1 MTHDF
6 PLILAA
12 VLYMVSAGLLYQSIG
27 KRSESLQKAA
37 FWLAVAGGLAH
48 AAAQYTHWFAE
59 GEPQVGMT
67 PLLSLCAL
75 VIILLLITS
84 TLTQKRLFAAGLVA
98 LPIATAVLLLDLFLP
113 VQPFTMRESSPGITI
128 HLVSSVLAFGLLS
141 IAGVYAFF
149 VFIIDHFL
157 RHHHLNPLVRSLPP
171 LEVLENLLFKLIGAG
186 FLMLTIS
193 LLSGIIFINDIFAQ
207 HLVHKT
213 ILSILTWL
221 VFGVL
226 LFGRWRYGWR
236 GSLAVRMTLAG
247 VLLLVLSYFGTKL
260 VLEVIL
266 GRSWQS

>member
-27 KRSESLQKAA
+27 KRSQSLQTASVRAA
-37 FWLAVAGGLAH
+37 ALGGLSH
-48 AAAQYTHWFAE
+48 AFAQATHWFGTAE
-59 GEPQVGMT
+59 PDVSLA

-75 VIILLLITS
+75 VIIIILITS
-84 TLTQKRLFAAGLVA
+84 TLKERRLFSAGMVA
-98 LPIATAVLLLDLFLP
+98 LPIAAAVTLLEMFLP
-113 VQPFTMRESSPGITI
+113 HQPFTLSDPSTGVLV
-128 HLVSSVLAFGLLS
+128 HLVSSILSFGLLA

-149 VFIIDHFL
+149 VFLIDHFL
-157 RHHHLNPLVRSLPP
+157 RHHHLNPVVRSLPP

-186 FLMLTIS
+186 FLLLTVS

-247 VLLLVLSYFGTKL
+247 VALLILSYFGTKL

>member
-12 VLYMVSAGLLYQSIG
+12 VLYMVSAVLLYQSIG
-27 KRSESLQKAA
+27 SRSESLQKAA
-37 FWLAVAGGLAH
+37 FWLTVTGGLAH
-48 AAAQYTHWFAE
+48 SVAQFSHWF
-59 GEPQVGMT
+59 GIDEPQVGVA

-84 TLTQKRLFAAGLVA
+84 TLTRKRLFAAGLVA
-98 LPIATAVLLLDLFLP
+98 LPIATVVLLLELFLP
-113 VQPFTMRESSPGITI
+113 AQPFTMHHASPGITI

>member
-12 VLYMVSAGLLYQSIG
+12 ILYMVSAALLFHSIG
-27 KRSESLQKAA
+27 KHSAGLQKVS
-37 FWLAVAGGLAH
+37 FWLAAAGGLSH
-48 AAAQYTHWFAE
+48 AAAQYTHWFGVAE
-59 GEPQVGMT
+59 PEVGLA

-75 VIILLLITS
+75 AIIMLLIGTS
-84 TLTQKRLFAAGLVA
+84 IQERRFFAAGLVA
-98 LPIATAVLLLDLFLP
+98 LPIAAAVTLLELALP
-113 VQPFTMRESSPGITI
+113 QQPFTLSDPSTGVMV
-128 HLVSSVLAFGLLS
+128 HLVSSILAFGLLA

-149 VFIIDHFL
+149 AFLIDHFL
-157 RHHHLNPLVRSLPP
+157 RRHHLNPVIRLLPP
-171 LEVLENLLFKLIGAG
+171 LEVLEHLLFTLIGVG
-186 FLMLTIS
+186 FLMLTVS

-213 ILSILTWL
+213 ILSIMTWL

-247 VLLLVLSYFGTKL
+247 VILLVLSYFGTKL

>member
-1 MTHDF
+1 MTHDL

-12 VLYMVSAGLLYQSIG
+12 VLYMVSAGLLYHAIG
-27 KRSESLQKAA
+27 KRSASLQTTA
-37 FWLAVAGGLAH
+37 FWLAVAGGISH
-48 AAAQYTHWFAE
+48 AVAQYSHWFGAAE
-59 GEPQVGMT
+59 PDVGLA
-67 PLLSLCAL
+67 PLLSLCAF
-75 VIILLLITS
+75 VIILLLVTS
-84 TLTQKRLFAAGLVA
+84 SLTQKRLFAAGLVA
-98 LPIATAVLLLDLFLP
+98 LPIATAVTALELVIP
-113 VQPFTMRESSPGITI
+113 HQPFTLSDPSTGVMV
-128 HLVSSVLAFGLLS
+128 HLVSSILAFGLLS

-149 VFIIDHFL
+149 VFVIDHFL
-157 RHHHLNPLVRSLPP
+157 RRHHLNPIVRSLPP
-171 LEVLENLLFKLIGAG
+171 LEVLESLLFRLIAFG
-186 FLMLTIS
+186 FLMLTVS

-213 ILSILTWL
+213 ILSIMTWL